1 MFVGFQNQSPLLV
14 RPCLYR
20 CCKRDLGVCNG
31 KNMQSWI
38 AMFLVLP
45 PTNQTWHATNTVVA
59 SCVNTDFW
67 LDNIKR
73 ESRNT
78 RELRH
83 LLQILLNIVELLSP
97 YCNKSSQVAT
107 TWISLNCCKKGLNLT
122 SKMRNIAFE
131 LILQQCGKNKQI
143 TRFCCLFYRS
153 FKTRRTITNYRGT
166 IIKSK
171 SKDVTLRNVKRCWE
185 R

>member
-107 TWISLNCCKKGLNLT
+107 TWIVARKVWTWLVKCATSLLNSFCSNAAKT
-122 SKMRNIAFE
+122 SKLRGFFACFTVP
-131 LILQQCGKNKQI
+131 LKQEE
-143 TRFCCLFYRS
+143 RS
-153 FKTRRTITNYRGT
+153 PTTGGR
-166 IIKSK
+166 
-171 SKDVTLRNVKRCWE
+171 
-185 R
+185 